1 MNKKKVEKTYNL
13 KIEDAKG
20 RRYIIGNV
28 REYASDRIRGILYY
42 RENGWLKYVKF
53 RTLRV
58 FENVFKA

>member
-28 REYASDRIRGILYY
+28 REYASDRVRDILYY

-53 RTLRV
+53 RKLRV